1 MENTEDL
8 SPPKYE
14 FGPLPVPPV
23 AVPGKG
29 TFYRVAGGA
38 FATRAEAQAACDRL
52 RAGGQYCVVTGP

>member
-1 MENTEDL
+1 MAERFPSLAGLEL
-8 SPPKYE
+8 RPA
-14 FGPLPVPPV
+14 VPV

-52 RAGGQYCVVTGP
+52 RAGGQYCEVTSP